1 MKWLYKIIV
10 HYIYPKS
17 ASLTYVNQVELCIM
31 WHIVERKPLNLC
43 HIIFD
48 KLQNNPK
55 KLPYGMILTPVFEF
69 LHINL
74 DEHVGSFVS
83 KLDSGSLKMKD
94 EEEEKEKEVKAE
106 KKEKM
111 REEKEKEEIE
121 KQKKVKSEA
130 EKKKEK
136 GKGKLEEIVKEER
149 KSEEKDLTP
158 VFEFLHINLD
168 EHVGSFVSKLDSG
181 SLKMKDEEEE
191 KEKEVKAEK
200 KEKLKEEKEKEE
212 IEKQKK
218 VKSEAEKKKEKGKGK
233 LEEIVKEERKSEEK
247 EEKKKLAEKAE
258 EEEEEGTQEEELEE
272 ERKEEKEKE
281 STVEKE
287 ETEKESTVEKEESER
302 ETGKIEEPE
311 KTEKGKKVEEG
322 SDTETEKVEISDE
335 EKTTE
340 DKTEQESEL
349 LSVQRSR
356 EIMMG
361 RIEKELIEEHNKEI
375 DEAIQQSQT
384 IIEQNQSLIKTLEKM
399 KDVNTRK
406 LATLRVKGT
415 TYIPSLEKPKNV
427 KHTVGKHRT
436 HGKKP
441 PLHPSSKR
449 LESPSETA
457 PAQPLRSSKRLR
469 TTSKP
474 F

>member
-17 ASLTYVNQVELCIM
+17 ASLTYVNQVKLCIM

-69 LHINL
+69 LNVNL
-74 DEHVGSFVS
+74 GKHVGSSVS

-94 EEEEKEKEVKAE
+94 EEEEKEKEVKEE

-111 REEKEKEEIE
+111 
-121 KQKKVKSEA
+121 
-130 EKKKEK
+130 
-136 GKGKLEEIVKEER
+136 
-149 KSEEKDLTP
+149 
-158 VFEFLHINLD
+158 
-168 EHVGSFVSKLDSG
+168 
-181 SLKMKDEEEE
+181 
-191 KEKEVKAEK
+191 
-200 KEKLKEEKEKEE
+200 KEEKEKEE

-218 VKSEAEKKKEKGKGK
+218 VKSEAEKKREKGKGK
-233 LEEIVKEERKSEEK
+233 LEEIVKEERKSEEQ
-247 EEKKKLAEKAE
+247 EKSAENA
-258 EEEEEGTQEEELEE
+258 EEGTQEEVLEE

-287 ETEKESTVEKEESER
+287 ETERESTVEKEESKR
-302 ETGKIEEPE
+302 VTGEKEEPE
-311 KTEKGKKVEEG
+311 KSEKGKKVEES
-322 SDTETEKVEISDE
+322 SDVETEKLEISDE

-340 DKTEQESEL
+340 DKIEQESEL
-349 LSVQRSR
+349 QSAQRSR
-356 EIMMG
+356 EIMLG

-375 DEAIQQSQT
+375 DEGLQQCQT

-415 TYIPSLEKPKNV
+415 TYIPSSEKPKNV
-427 KHTVGKHRT
+427 KPTTGKHRT
-436 HGKKP
+436 HGNKP

-449 LESPSETA
+449 PENPSETD
-457 PAQPLRSSKRLR
+457 PAQPLRSFKRLR
-469 TTSKP
+469 TGPKP
-474 F
+474 L